1 MDAEEIL
8 RGGQR
13 DEDNAGAEKGT
24 TYRSWG
30 QSPASHHYR
39 EAEPQCSQPRE
50 NQGTPCRVPA
60 GHLRSIL
67 LSGGACSAHF
77 DAAEAARNH
86 LKIISH
92 LCEGQWQFSLFFFS
106 VGVIVMPSGEKP

>member
-1 MDAEEIL
+1 MKTMQGLKKEPLMGSGVSLLHCIATGKLSPSALSPEKI
-8 RGGQR
+8 RGPH
-13 DEDNAGAEKGT
+13 A
-24 TYRSWG
+24 
-30 QSPASHHYR
+30 
-39 EAEPQCSQPRE
+39 
-50 NQGTPCRVPA
+50 RVPA

-92 LCEGQWQFSLFFFS
+92 LCKGQWQFSLFFFS